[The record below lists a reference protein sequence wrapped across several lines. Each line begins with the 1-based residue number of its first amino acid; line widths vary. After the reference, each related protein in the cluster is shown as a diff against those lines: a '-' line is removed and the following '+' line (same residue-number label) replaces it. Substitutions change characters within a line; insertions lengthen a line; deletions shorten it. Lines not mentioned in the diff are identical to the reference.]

1 MRIYNPT
8 KILLIFII
16 SGFLIFTG
24 KIRVEADQVTA
35 DAVYALSTTTI
46 QLITGQPAI
55 PQGFVGLSAKLDVLT
70 STTNAGFEILTST
83 TDTGFTNVTNELRR
97 GNSREEADKLKSYI
111 LNKCKNNLISGY
123 TGLNGGVLEIKE
135 ILWSIDLYELQ
146 DTIIKNNSAAN
157 NGGAFT
163 IVNSE
168 KVSFYNVNV
177 FDNEA
182 VAGKGGAFYIENS
195 TVIFNTNKVSMFK
208 GNKAN
213 GSSSAMYIGANSD
226 VYFNTSEGA
235 IVDMNDALTNNAGTN
250 GNLHIMGRGKFNLNE
265 TSEINGTNIK
275 IEARGQ
281 FNLNDNVTLFS
292 NSIGI
297 DKDTIFCLKGNNNVQ
312 VVGGNLDISGTLEI
326 RKGSNTI
333 QVTTNTAIA
342 NINKGAKL
350 QINLS
355 PRGFDSLTFNLTA
368 SSAVAGLNNLITEC
382 DYRLVK
388 SSFQSVS
395 DTSMKLQLSGYG
407 RTKTMFGMMPDLTKN
422 QNSVADMYDRISILV
437 PEGSMID
444 SLIDNR
450 LKEQKSGVW
459 GQIKEKYTKYG
470 EDENSPSDYSDT
482 ERCGLVGYDMYI
494 PRDESDESINKLSA
508 GVYAKVNEH
517 TLSQSNNSG
526 NIKNVGLGVYGIYS
540 NNDKFKVKGLINGN
554 YGTYNTERNMK
565 EAIDIVFA
573 DRTDKQNIGTTAKA
587 DFTGMLFGF
596 DVEGSMEIK
605 LNNTF
610 KLIPY
615 LGFEINLNSYE
626 DIKESGTEYFD
637 LKVENGMYSR
647 AIERLGLRI
656 EQEIRR
662 FTWNAKIEYRSLLS
676 GEQPEIKSRI
686 RLLDGINGAQFNTV
700 GAKEYGSKFGIG
712 LGANYKITE
721 DILVFAGINFLT
733 AAKYQ
738 NVQGNIGVSYKFGS
752 EKVKIQKPAK
762 DKNTV
767 KANEYLYKSLKSR
780 LKNLKPR

>member
-1 MRIYNPT
+1 M
-8 KILLIFII
+8 
-16 SGFLIFTG
+16 
-24 KIRVEADQVTA
+24 
-35 DAVYALSTTTI
+35 
-46 QLITGQPAI
+46 
-55 PQGFVGLSAKLDVLT
+55 
-70 STTNAGFEILTST
+70 
-83 TDTGFTNVTNELRR
+83 
-97 GNSREEADKLKSYI
+97 
-111 LNKCKNNLISGY
+111 
-123 TGLNGGVLEIKE
+123 
-135 ILWSIDLYELQ
+135 
-146 DTIIKNNSAAN
+146 
-157 NGGAFT
+157 
-163 IVNSE
+163 IV
-168 KVSFYNVNV
+168 
-177 FDNEA
+177 
-182 VAGKGGAFYIENS
+182 
-195 TVIFNTNKVSMFK
+195 M
-208 GNKAN
+208 
-213 GSSSAMYIGANSD
+213 
-226 VYFNTSEGA
+226 
-235 IVDMNDALTNNAGTN
+235 
-250 GNLHIMGRGKFNLNE
+250 
-265 TSEINGTNIK
+265 
-275 IEARGQ
+275 
-281 FNLNDNVTLFS
+281 
-292 NSIGI
+292 
-297 DKDTIFCLKGNNNVQ
+297 
-312 VVGGNLDISGTLEI
+312 
-326 RKGSNTI
+326 
-333 QVTTNTAIA
+333 
-342 NINKGAKL
+342 
-350 QINLS
+350 
-355 PRGFDSLTFNLTA
+355 
-368 SSAVAGLNNLITEC
+368 
-382 DYRLVK
+382 
-388 SSFQSVS
+388 
-395 DTSMKLQLSGYG
+395 
-407 RTKTMFGMMPDLTKN
+407 
-422 QNSVADMYDRISILV
+422 
-437 PEGSMID
+437 
-444 SLIDNR
+444 
-450 LKEQKSGVW
+450 
-459 GQIKEKYTKYG
+459 KYTKYG

-656 EQEIRR
+656 EQEIGR

-733 AAKYQ
+733 ATKYQ